1 MQEFKLVMEKASG
14 ELEEILVPEGTT
26 FEEIAKS
33 YQEDYK
39 DLIVLAC
46 VDGKLR
52 ELNKEI
58 KKDCSVKFL
67 TSISRDGKRTYRR
80 SMTLLMQKAIE
91 NLWGRTGACAAFCIL
106 SEKDITAGWKMVPMR
121 RNLHRSRQ
129 RCFDWYMRIFQS
141 ENAV

>member
-26 FEEIAKS
+26 FEDIAKS

-39 DLIVLAC
+39 NLIVLAC

-58 KKDCSVKFL
+58 KKDSNVIFSTTNYHVFRAGSIANKQNINLEGIGSKTKIYFWINAFIREFIATMYSERKQHLFMILLFIIISIILIRIQFL
-67 TSISRDGKRTYRR
+67 
-80 SMTLLMQKAIE
+80 A
-91 NLWGRTGACAAFCIL
+91 NIL
-106 SEKDITAGWKMVPMR
+106 
-121 RNLHRSRQ
+121 
-129 RCFDWYMRIFQS
+129 
-141 ENAV
+141 

>member
-1 MQEFKLVMEKASG
+1 MQEFKLVMEKASS

-39 DLIVLAC
+39 DLIVLPC

-58 KKDCSVKFL
+58 
-67 TSISRDGKRTYRR
+67 
-80 SMTLLMQKAIE
+80 
-91 NLWGRTGACAAFCIL
+91 
-106 SEKDITAGWKMVPMR
+106 
-121 RNLHRSRQ
+121 
-129 RCFDWYMRIFQS
+129 
-141 ENAV
+141 AV